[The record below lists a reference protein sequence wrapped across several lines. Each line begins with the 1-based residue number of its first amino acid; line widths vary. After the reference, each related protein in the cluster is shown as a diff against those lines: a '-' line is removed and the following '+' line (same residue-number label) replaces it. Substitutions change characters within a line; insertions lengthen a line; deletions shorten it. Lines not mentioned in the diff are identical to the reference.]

1 MIPSCEPAPLVRRVV
16 DGLLAVVL
24 APPCGACGVPLA
36 TPTAGP
42 VCETCWLAIRP
53 YTPPVCPECGAPV
66 ASWRTLDSRADCKRL
81 PPRIVSAR
89 SLGEYDGAL
98 RDITHVLK
106 YGRRRSLGPRLAAL
120 MRQRGADVLEGA
132 DAAVP
137 VPLHRTRRR
146 RRGFNQAADLARCLG
161 LPVLDALRRS
171 RPTHVQ
177 TSVAANRRRAN
188 VRGAFELAWPARAS
202 ELEGRTLVL
211 VDDVWTTGATL
222 EACARVLARAG
233 AGELRAITTARV
245 TLRQRR

>member
-1 MIPSCEPAPLVRRVV
+1 MRVPRAVDPLVRAGLLVRRVV

-81 PPRIVSAR
+81 PPRIARAR

-98 RDITHVLK
+98 RDIIHVLK

-120 MRQRGADVLEGA
+120 MRQQGADVLEGA

-137 VPLHRTRRR
+137 VPLHRTRSR

-177 TSVAANRRRAN
+177 NECGGEPAPRERPGRVRAGVAGARLRA
-188 VRGAFELAWPARAS
+188 RGPN
-202 ELEGRTLVL
+202 
-211 VDDVWTTGATL
+211 
-222 EACARVLARAG
+222 ARAG
-233 AGELRAITTARV
+233 G
-245 TLRQRR
+245 RRLDDGRGHSRPVHAYSPGPGPASCERSRRLE